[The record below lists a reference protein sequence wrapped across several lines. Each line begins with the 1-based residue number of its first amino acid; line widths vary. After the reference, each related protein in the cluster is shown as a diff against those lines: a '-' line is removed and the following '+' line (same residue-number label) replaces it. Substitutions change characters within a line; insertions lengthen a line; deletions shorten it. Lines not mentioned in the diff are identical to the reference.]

1 MEKLCSKTHVR
12 GHSATP
18 EHAALALSLSLSLS
32 IDAACPGVS
41 LRTNQPRPTGVTGS
55 SRINSKWCHLSSRFM
70 CPHVHPCVP
79 TFIHASPRTNP
90 VVCFKNKRATQC
102 KTMQDNARQC
112 KTMQDNARRF
122 RGWGTMLHT
131 ILKIQLWRS
140 FAAKP
145 MCKVTMR
152 HQNMPRS
159 LSLSLSLNRCSL
171 SWGFSDDEA
180 ATSYGRNKIKSY

>member
-1 MEKLCSKTHVR
+1 MEKLCSKTHVQ

-18 EHAALALSLSLSLS
+18 EHAALSLSLL

-90 VVCFKNKRATQC
+90 VVCFKNKRA
-102 KTMQDNARQC
+102 RQC
-112 KTMQDNARRF
+112 KTFQRLGTYAAHTSQNTTVEKLCGKTHVQGHNA
-122 RGWGTMLHT
+122 TPEY
-131 ILKIQLWRS
+131 
-140 FAAKP
+140 AALA
-145 MCKVTMR
+145 
-152 HQNMPRS
+152 

>member
-1 MEKLCSKTHVR
+1 MNVSKLSAALQNLFLAIPMRLDSSFPCLPSAVYNVPKYIIDCCVCMRVLSGKRISGLQVLERILLSASKTTV
-12 GHSATP
+12 
-18 EHAALALSLSLSLS
+18 
-32 IDAACPGVS
+32 
-41 LRTNQPRPTGVTGS
+41 
-55 SRINSKWCHLSSRFM
+55 
-70 CPHVHPCVP
+70 
-79 TFIHASPRTNP
+79 
-90 VVCFKNKRATQC
+90 
-102 KTMQDNARQC
+102 QDNARHS
-112 KTMQDNARRF
+112 

-131 ILKIQLWRS
+131 LLKIQLWRS